1 MNVLEQFY
9 SAHLHYTVAF
19 RLWTDTCRQLAECK
33 GSPGERQALVDE
45 SLRLSMHA
53 ADLIDETESLIGDT
67 VEFIQQNEGAD
78 PELLNVLPM
87 ITNILK
93 EDRAR
98 ADDYTRFVMRRRSGG
113 REKRPRKPQ
122 VANPFV
128 YDPEEEEEIEAVV
141 IPPEEPPEEEQVPE
155 EQTESPVPEEEPA
168 EEEES
173 EEGSPEEP
181 GEEQEGKE

>member
-67 VEFIQQNEGAD
+67 VEFLQQNEGAD
-78 PELLNVLPM
+78 PEFDIKEFLEDDDWETADFTR
-87 ITNILK
+87 IT
-93 EDRAR
+93 
-98 ADDYTRFVMRRRSGG
+98 TTVC
-113 REKRPRKPQ
+113 
-122 VANPFV
+122 
-128 YDPEEEEEIEAVV
+128 
-141 IPPEEPPEEEQVPE
+141 
-155 EQTESPVPEEEPA
+155 
-168 EEEES
+168 
-173 EEGSPEEP
+173 
-181 GEEQEGKE
+181 